1 MTAFDQN
8 ALASLSPYE
17 VAFFNTHC
25 TGRMTTV
32 PFELIHSSFE
42 HHARLAPDVVAVE
55 HASQGES
62 ITFGDLDRAAN
73 ALAHRLRSQG
83 IVPGQRVC
91 ILSKR
96 SVANVIAVL
105 SVLKAGGQY
114 VPLDSAT
121 ITDETL
127 AHVLVDSGAALVLC
141 MGDYLHR
148 VSGVPVVPLEEAIRE
163 TEGGDH
169 SKPEEL
175 ARGSDGVYVIYT
187 SGTTGKPKGVDV
199 RHSGVTNC
207 NVGMKPGMRVAQLL
221 NVAFDMGAWELL
233 GAMSNG
239 CTLCLRG
246 LKSAQWRSVLKT
258 VDIVIAT
265 PSVLAP
271 HHPADYPTIKH
282 VITGGEPCPQELADR
297 WSRYTNFNNCCGPT
311 EISIANTVQPHRT
324 GERVSIG
331 RPVPNTTLY
340 VLDDALRPCK
350 VGEMGT
356 MWVGGAGV
364 SRGYLNLPDRT
375 AERYRL
381 DPFVNDGRMMFNT
394 GDLGK
399 FREDGQLDHL
409 GRADDQVKVKGFR
422 VELDGVSAAMQTCS
436 GVDLA
441 VALLVGSELWGF
453 VTPETAT
460 GEAVQEATA
469 RLQPYYAVPA
479 KYIALP
485 RFPHTGNGKVDKR
498 SLRALAAQTEVPPLS
513 PIRSTFY
520 ASVPTMPVLDTSSS
534 RSPTLSSGLMTPR
547 LDDSFV
553 FQDSASAS
561 KEPSFWAASPE
572 PAYSRKS
579 SYTQGSYMSDVDVAP
594 N

>member
-1 MTAFDQN
+1 MLETSDFQIELELAPGRPADIDMTAFDQN

-114 VPLDSAT
+114 VPLDCAT
-121 ITDETL
+121 ITDDTL
-127 AHVLVDSGAALVLC
+127 AHALVDSGAALVLC

-148 VSGVPVVPLEEAIRE
+148 VSGVPVVHLEEAIRE

-207 NVGMKPGMRVAQLL
+207 EWSSLNWRRVLVLTASVLLQSPGNVGMKPGMRVAQLL

-282 VITGGEPCPQELADR
+282 VITGGEPCPQGERHLEARGASPGSLSACADMGR
-297 WSRYTNFNNCCGPT
+297 ARRQMV
-311 EISIANTVQPHRT
+311 SIHQLQQLLWPHRDQHCQHCPAPQDRGASQHRT
-324 GERVSIG
+324 ARAEH
-331 RPVPNTTLY
+331 
-340 VLDDALRPCK
+340 DALR
-350 VGEMGT
+350 
-356 MWVGGAGV
+356 
-364 SRGYLNLPDRT
+364 
-375 AERYRL
+375 
-381 DPFVNDGRMMFNT
+381 
-394 GDLGK
+394 
-399 FREDGQLDHL
+399 
-409 GRADDQVKVKGFR
+409 
-422 VELDGVSAAMQTCS
+422 
-436 GVDLA
+436 
-441 VALLVGSELWGF
+441 
-453 VTPETAT
+453 
-460 GEAVQEATA
+460 A
-469 RLQPYYAVPA
+469 R
-479 KYIALP
+479 
-485 RFPHTGNGKVDKR
+485 
-498 SLRALAAQTEVPPLS
+498 
-513 PIRSTFY
+513 
-520 ASVPTMPVLDTSSS
+520 
-534 RSPTLSSGLMTPR
+534 
-547 LDDSFV
+547 
-553 FQDSASAS
+553 
-561 KEPSFWAASPE
+561 
-572 PAYSRKS
+572 
-579 SYTQGSYMSDVDVAP
+579 
-594 N
+594 